1 MELGST
7 EYTGW
12 FTVRLPVV
20 AVKDAHNLRRSQSG
34 TWAYLEVDVAPNAIR
49 MEVSVATDA
58 FFPSSKD
65 YSKCTFA
72 NFNIPVTWSRLP
84 LHFRTW
90 AEL

>member
-1 MELGST
+1 MKLGST
-7 EYTGW
+7 EYTRW

-20 AVKDAHNLRRSQSG
+20 AVKDGHNVRRSQLGS
-34 TWAYLEVDVAPNAIR
+34 WAYLEVDVARKAIR
-49 MEVSVATDA
+49 MEVSVATAA

-65 YSKCTFA
+65 YSKWTFA
-72 NFNIPVTWSRLP
+72 NSNIPVTWSQIP